1 MTTIA
6 LTKTPSG
13 NTRTMIVNWLNLA
26 NGDDGEPIPFSQ
38 YADKSAQVIGTFGV
52 GGSITLEGSNNGTDW
67 APLTDPQGSNLVFT
81 TAKIEM
87 VTEATL
93 LVRPRVS
100 AGDGTTSLSMI
111 LLMKE

>member
-1 MTTIA
+1 MSTIS

-13 NTRTMIVNWLNLA
+13 NTRTIVATWSSMA
-26 NGDDGEPIPFSQ
+26 NGDDGEPIKFSQ
-38 YADKSAQVIGTFGV
+38 YADKSVQVIGTFGV
-52 GGSITLEGSNNGTDW
+52 GGSLVIEGSNNGSDW
-67 APLTDPQGSNLVFT
+67 STLSDPQGNNLSFS

-93 LVRPRVS
+93 YVRPRV
-100 AGDGTTSLSMI
+100 AGGDGTTSLTVI

>member
-1 MTTIA
+1 MATIP
-6 LTKTPSG
+6 LSKNPSG
-13 NTRTMIVNWLNLA
+13 NTRTMIVTWPHLA
-26 NGDDGEPIPFSQ
+26 NGDDGDPITFSQ

-52 GGSITLEGSNNGTDW
+52 GGGVAIEGSNNGKDW
-67 APLTDPQGSNLVFT
+67 APLSDPQGNDLNFS

-93 LVRPRVS
+93 YVRPRVTGGNGS
-100 AGDGTTSLSMI
+100 TDLTVI

>member
-1 MTTIA
+1 MSTIQ

-13 NTRTMIVNWLNLA
+13 NTRTIIATWANLA
-26 NGDDGEPIPFSQ
+26 NGDDGEPIKFSQ
-38 YADKSAQVIGTFGV
+38 YADKSVQVIGTFGV
-52 GGSITLEGSNNGTDW
+52 GGTLLLEGSNNGTDW
-67 APLTDPQGSNLVFT
+67 GTLTDPQGNNLSFA

-93 LVRPRVS
+93 FVRPRVS
-100 AGDGTTSLSMI
+100 AGDVTTSLTVI